1 MLYPGLKCKSMVR
14 PARPLPPAA
23 VIQAPWTW
31 PSTCRGRRAAAQ
43 QQSTATAATLTTTGT
58 PGHHS
63 RPCLRAAEPGPGAWS
78 PAEEE
83 LMRQQMWGHLASG
96 QLWPRTSR
104 NKQFWHWCTSFSN
117 IRRRPLLGASPN
129 LQATPFYIDVKIV
142 KHFWGTW
149 SWTQSTG
156 KTERSHRKG
165 KSCYFWG
172 GKK

>member
-1 MLYPGLKCKSMVR
+1 MVR
-14 PARPLPPAA
+14 PARPLPTAA

-31 PSTCRGRRAAAQ
+31 HSTCRGRRAAAQ
-43 QQSTATAATLTTTGT
+43 HQSTAAAATTLATTA
-58 PGHHS
+58 GHHS
-63 RPCLRAAEPGPGAWS
+63 RPCLRAAEPGPGARS
-78 PAEEE
+78 PAQEE
-83 LMRQQMWGHLASG
+83 LMRQQMIAGHLASA

-117 IRRRPLLGASPN
+117 ICRRLLLGSSPN
-129 LQATPFYIDVKIV
+129 FQATSFYIDVKIV
-142 KHFWGTW
+142 KYFWGTW